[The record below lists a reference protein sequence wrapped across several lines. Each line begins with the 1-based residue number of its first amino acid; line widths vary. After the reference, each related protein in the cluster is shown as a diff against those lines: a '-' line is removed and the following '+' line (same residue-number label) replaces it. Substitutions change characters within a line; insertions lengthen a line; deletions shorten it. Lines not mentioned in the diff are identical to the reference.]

1 MPNIYEETKV
11 ITHDEIKDRL
21 KKAYSNNRYL
31 NNITIFRFHDYINQ
45 QELKEQ
51 RAKKVEESLNKIIDE
66 LKQIEKLQDRNA
78 KISKIIYGDYGL
90 PKYQNIEHEQ
100 KQNEYTILYYP
111 FIKIIKQLEEEMK

>member
-51 RAKKVEESLNKIIDE
+51 RAKKVEELLGLYRENSVVIKADVTIKMLEKE
-66 LKQIEKLQDRNA
+66 L
-78 KISKIIYGDYGL
+78 
-90 PKYQNIEHEQ
+90 
-100 KQNEYTILYYP
+100 
-111 FIKIIKQLEEEMK
+111 EEMK